1 MSEQDKL
8 NDNVESVS
16 KDIDEISPIDN
27 KSKKDKQSPISSLID
42 YAEIFVIA
50 LSLVIVLFSFFLRI
64 CEVKGPSM
72 ENTLIEGEK
81 LIVSNVAY
89 TPKRGDIVVFHQTG
103 TLNEPVVKRVI
114 ATAGETVDIDFDDYC
129 RVTVTDVN
137 GNKIV
142 LDENDYKNLDSNYA
156 TIKSDYELPYTV
168 PEGCIF
174 VMGDNR
180 NHSTDSR
187 SFMIGPVDERRVL
200 GKVILRIS
208 PFDRFGKV
216 D

>member
-8 NDNVESVS
+8 NDVFDSDPTTDSDLQKSVEGQ
-16 KDIDEISPIDN
+16 KTKPQ
-27 KSKKDKQSPISSLID
+27 KPISSLID

-50 LSLVIVLFSFFLRI
+50 LSLVIIIFSLFIRV
-64 CEVKGPSM
+64 CKVTGPSM
-72 ENTLIEGEK
+72 ENTLIAGEK
-81 LIVSNVAY
+81 LIITNIGY
-89 TPKRGDIVVFHQTG
+89 TPKRGDIIVFHQTG
-103 TLNEPVVKRVI
+103 TLNEPIVKRVI
-114 ATAGETVDIDFDDYC
+114 ATAGETVDIDFNDYC
-129 RVTVTDVN
+129 KVTVTDAD
-137 GNKIV
+137 GNKFV
-142 LDENDYKNLDSNYA
+142 LDENEYKNLDSDYA
-156 TIKSDYELPYTV
+156 TVKCEYELPYTV

-187 SFMIGPVDERRVL
+187 SVLIGPVDERRVL

-208 PFDRFGKV
+208 PFDRFGRV

>member
-1 MSEQDKL
+1 MSEQDIF
-8 NDNVESVS
+8 NDNIEAEAKIVS
-16 KDIDEISPIDN
+16 ENMNSN
-27 KSKKDKQSPISSLID
+27 NNKQSSLSSFID
-42 YAEIFVIA
+42 YVEVFVVA
-50 LSLVIVLFSFFLRI
+50 LSLVIIIFSFFIRI
-64 CEVKGPSM
+64 CKVQGPSM
-72 ENTLIEGEK
+72 ENTLFEDEK
-81 LIVSNVAY
+81 LIVTNIGY
-89 TPKRGDIVVFHQTG
+89 TPKRGDIIVFHQTG

-114 ATAGETVDIDFDDYC
+114 ATAGETVDIDFDDYGK
-129 RVTVTDVN
+129 VTITDVD
-137 GNKIV
+137 GNEFV
-142 LDENDYKNLDSNYA
+142 LDEIDYKNLDSTYA
-156 TIKSDYELPYTV
+156 YIKSDYELPYTV

-187 SFMIGPVDERRVL
+187 SLLIGPVDERRVL

>member
-1 MSEQDKL
+1 MSEQDIF
-8 NDNVESVS
+8 NDNIDAEAKIVS
-16 KDIDEISPIDN
+16 EDTNSN
-27 KSKKDKQSPISSLID
+27 NNKQSSLSSFID
-42 YAEIFVIA
+42 YVEVFVVA
-50 LSLVIVLFSFFLRI
+50 LSLVIVIFSFFIRI
-64 CEVKGPSM
+64 CKVQGPSM
-72 ENTLIEGEK
+72 ENTLFEDEK
-81 LIVSNVAY
+81 LIVTNIGY
-89 TPKRGDIVVFHQTG
+89 TPKRGDIIVFHQTG

-114 ATAGETVDIDFDDYC
+114 ATAGEKVDIDFDDYGK
-129 RVTVTDVN
+129 VTITDVD
-137 GNKIV
+137 GNEFV
-142 LDENDYKNLDSNYA
+142 LDEIDYKNLDSTYA
-156 TIKSDYELPYTV
+156 YIKSDYELPYTV

-187 SFMIGPVDERRVL
+187 SLLIGPVDERRVL

>member
-8 NDNVESVS
+8 NTDLNISEPVS
-16 KDIDEISPIDN
+16 NNGQAEPN
-27 KSKKDKQSPISSLID
+27 NPKQSFASTLID
-42 YAEIFVIA
+42 YAEIFAVA
-50 LSLVIVLFSFFLRI
+50 LSLVIIIFSLFIRV

-72 ENTLIEGEK
+72 ENTLVEGEK
-81 LIVSNVAY
+81 LIVSNLFY
-89 TPKRGDIVVFHQTG
+89 TPKRGDVIVFHQTG

-114 ATAGETVDIDFDDYC
+114 ATAGEKVNIDFDDYGK
-129 RVTVTDVN
+129 VTITDVD
-137 GNKIV
+137 GNEFV
-142 LDENDYKNLDSNYA
+142 LDEFDYKNLDSDYA
-156 TIKSDYELPYTV
+156 MIKSDFELPYTV

-187 SFMIGPVDERRVL
+187 SFLIGPVDERRVL
-200 GKVILRIS
+200 GKVVLRIT